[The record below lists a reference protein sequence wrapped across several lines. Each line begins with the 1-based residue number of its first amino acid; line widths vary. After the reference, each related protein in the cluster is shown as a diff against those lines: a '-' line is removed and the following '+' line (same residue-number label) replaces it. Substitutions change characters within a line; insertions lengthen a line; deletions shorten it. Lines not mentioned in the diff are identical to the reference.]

1 MRSGGR
7 SLLGRSRPS
16 GTSGARSGSSGS
28 AAKRPLGGLFSR
40 TASKPARKA
49 ASRNGGLAGFL
60 RGVREGA
67 EPKPPRPVRTSAP
80 EPKHASGE
88 TAENRPAQRSEKP
101 QRPTKEQLV
110 KEAVQ
115 KAAKVKPAAAA
126 PRHTGGSTVG
136 DINKIRAA
144 ADEFAAALKGYDPES
159 MHQLVREMPQLGEAL
174 NSVQQGFRQ
183 VASRAESE
191 WPVAAPVA
199 EGLRSIADDIKAG
212 AGTAEETRGTIRR
225 ENETDIER
233 GEAPRHG
240 SVEVE
245 RKWNV

>member
-1 MRSGGR
+1 M
-7 SLLGRSRPS
+7 
-16 GTSGARSGSSGS
+16 
-28 AAKRPLGGLFSR
+28 
-40 TASKPARKA
+40 
-49 ASRNGGLAGFL
+49 AGFL

-67 EPKPPRPVRTSAP
+67 KPKPPRPQRTPPP

-88 TAENRPAQRSEKP
+88 TAESKLAPKPEKP
-101 QRPTKEQLV
+101 QQPTKEQLV
-110 KEAVQ
+110 KEAVE
-115 KAAKVKPAAAA
+115 KAAKVKPAAA
-126 PRHTGGSTVG
+126 PQHTGGNAVG
-136 DINKIRAA
+136 DMNKVKAA
-144 ADEFAAALKGYDPES
+144 ADELAAALKDYDPET
-159 MHQLVREMPQLGEAL
+159 MHQLVREMPQFGEAL
-174 NSVQQGFRQ
+174 NAVQQGFRH

-212 AGTAEETRGTIRR
+212 AGTAEETKGTLRR

-240 SVEVE
+240 SAAVE